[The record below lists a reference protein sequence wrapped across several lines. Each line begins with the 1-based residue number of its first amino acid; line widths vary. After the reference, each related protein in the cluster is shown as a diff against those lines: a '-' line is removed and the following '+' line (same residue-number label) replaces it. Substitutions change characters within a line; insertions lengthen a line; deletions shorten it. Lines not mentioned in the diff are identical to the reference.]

1 MRILNVYESPSFEL
15 DDADRHLAQTMA
27 IRLGAGVVSAL
38 ACAGLVRVW
47 WLKNLSEFNFPLSLL
62 HWLWLLLLLLLLLL
76 RLVCFVGRNL
86 HDALSLSCDLVRRM
100 PAAVSQVASTLR

>member
-1 MRILNVYESPSFEL
+1 MRILNIYESPSFEL

-47 WLKNLSEFNFPLSLL
+47 WVKNLSE
-62 HWLWLLLLLLLLLL
+62 
-76 RLVCFVGRNL
+76 
-86 HDALSLSCDLVRRM
+86 
-100 PAAVSQVASTLR
+100 